1 MSSENKQVLETLTL
15 ISQCLEKTTLFIAQN
30 WDILSKTI
38 RNNHLHHLTRD
49 EGEEVLVETTDQPAI
64 PTALILYNSTTLE
77 EVNSRQEQGNAE
89 NITFALEGLHETR
102 ANSELVIFNV
112 REEIDPLQNSTAL
125 VRNDLETSI
134 QRLNEIINE
143 QGRNALE
150 INTEGIRLLLE
161 GHGNQQHLVVSNALE
176 INAERTRLLLEG
188 HGNQQHLVVSNA
200 LEINAER
207 TRLLLEGHGNQQH
220 LVVSNALEINAER
233 TRLLLEGLENQQHRS
248 ALVLERLQEIL
259 LEHNSRPPVE
269 DYVATTQTNAEN
281 VKFELEKLSK
291 QLSII
296 AKTSEQSLE
305 RLFNLDNKVLALA
318 DQQHNFTTSVENNS
332 KEVQANIKD
341 IIFALE
347 KHSTTLEEIQQQ
359 LSATN
364 VQSKTSRYKDEP
376 LETSYQPNFFSQ
388 TERKP
393 GKPKDV
399 EPVLLEPLS
408 TTGETLLST
417 NRQSNERTNSTLTA
431 ILKEMKEQPSKL
443 VEMLQEGKE
452 KLPTNHPVET
462 RSVPQEPTLNGTH
475 SILARVQ
482 RLEGDLS
489 TTNEQLA
496 RVSNLQTTLKD
507 RDLATQEL
515 QNRCTILETKVNF
528 LEKQN
533 TVVDNNSNNIETG
546 LRSLQMILSTF
557 MPEGNRNTLWS
568 RTTGFWK
575 LWRQFWGQSQR
586 EKDAGPRRQKKMEQ
600 QKQSARQA
608 RREARRQA
616 QQDIVG
622 QARHEGLERGRRDGS
637 LQGFQRGFQQ
647 GYRQGY
653 RQGSYHYQQSGQIE
667 HSGQADSHSRQ
678 AQHSQADSAH
688 ADSAHAVSAHADP
701 GHADSA
707 HADSAHADSAHADSG
722 HGPRQAQPRTLAA
735 HDASKTQL
743 PETNIIEAF
752 LIHNTFDIRNK
763 KFSWIWP
770 DGAQV
775 AFMAGLSYLEKAPQS
790 VAVKSLIEEGK
801 LVLPDGATL
810 DRSISPKMTMK
821 CRRLFGLPIRPTIKA
836 VSFCIQ
842 IEGAIFDMPSGLK
855 TLLGDEEIKARG
867 LVGTVRD
874 TYCNSVSWASQNLP
888 YPPSKSQKQG
898 WDQCV
903 PL

>member
-15 ISQCLEKTTLFIAQN
+15 ISQCLEKTTLYIAQN

-150 INTEGIRLLLE
+150 INTEGI
-161 GHGNQQHLVVSNALE
+161 
-176 INAERTRLLLEG
+176 
-188 HGNQQHLVVSNA
+188 
-200 LEINAER
+200 
-207 TRLLLEGHGNQQH
+207 RLLLEGHGNQQH

-399 EPVLLEPLS
+399 EPVLLEPSS

-707 HADSAHADSAHADSG
+707 HADSG